1 MTTVQS
7 KTGQAILSEL
17 QLDRVSPESIVFVD
31 AGTAYFG
38 SDAIFR
44 IIRELSAGWQ
54 IFRIFE
60 LVPLAIRD
68 WAYLK
73 IARNRY
79 RLFGK
84 RQICFV
90 PTSENTTRFRD

>member
-7 KTGQAILSEL
+7 ETGQRILVEL
-17 QLDRVSPESIVFVD
+17 QLDTISPESIVFID
-31 AGTAYFG
+31 NGTAYFG

-60 LVPLAIRD
+60 LVPLSIRD
-68 WAYLK
+68 WVYLK
-73 IARNRY
+73 VARNRY
-79 RLFGK
+79 RLFG
-84 RQICFV
+84 RREMCFI
-90 PTSENTTRFRD
+90 PTPENTKRFRE